1 MSWCVCSD
9 LYRYPSLMYW
19 CVYSDLYRYPSLMYW
34 CVYSDLYRYPSPS
47 RDDTSLDGCTP
58 ALRRRRQGADKYVTE
73 EPLGLRFQRRRSRPR
88 DTTPV
93 QPSAPPRSRQR

>member
-1 MSWCVCSD
+1 MSVGCVTGLDWAGCRRNAHRGAARLSV
-9 LYRYPSLMYW
+9 P
-19 CVYSDLYRYPSLMYW
+19 
-34 CVYSDLYRYPSPS
+34 SDLYRYPSPS

-73 EPLGLRFQRRRSRPR
+73 EPLALRFQRRRSRAR

-93 QPSAPPRSRQR
+93 QPAAPPRSRQR